1 VQGTINLGI
10 KIRKDSS
17 LRVNAFSDTDWVG
30 CPDDRCSTSGFVIY
44 LGRNLISWSA
54 QKHAIMSRSST
65 EAGYKSLANATTEAI
80 CVQTIMKAWNSLPL
94 V

>member
-80 CVQTIMKAWNSLPL
+80 CVQTIMKVWNSLPL